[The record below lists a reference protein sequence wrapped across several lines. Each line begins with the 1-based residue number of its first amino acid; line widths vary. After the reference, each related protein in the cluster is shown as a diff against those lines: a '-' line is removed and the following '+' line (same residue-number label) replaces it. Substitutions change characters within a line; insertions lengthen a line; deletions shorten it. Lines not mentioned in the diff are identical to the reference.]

1 MSGLRLSG
9 APGFALVLAVALGAS
24 GCAAGV
30 PARLGPQTAS
40 DARLNPAAPLWR
52 QQAPKRFYLRFET
65 SKGVFVV
72 EAERKWAPH
81 GADRLYHMA
90 QTGLLDDSRFFR
102 VRPRE
107 FAQFGIAGDPAVAN
121 AWRDAKLPDDPR
133 VLSNVRGTLAYAMAG
148 ANTRGTQ
155 VFINVKDHP
164 DYDRD
169 GFTPVARVVSGMSVV
184 DALYAGYGDASG
196 GGIRAGA
203 QGPLFEG
210 GNVQL
215 DRDFPRLD
223 KIISIRIVASP
234 EESERRR

>member
-1 MSGLRLSG
+1 MSGLRLSAAALCG
-9 APGFALVLAVALGAS
+9 ALSLGVG
-24 GCAAGV
+24 GCGAGT
-30 PARLGPQTAS
+30 PAPLGPQTS
-40 DARLNPAAPLWR
+40 SEARLNPAAPLWR

-72 EAERKWAPH
+72 ETERKWAPH

-107 FAQFGIAGDPAVAN
+107 FAQFGIPGDPAVAN
-121 AWRDAKLPDDPR
+121 AWREAKLPDDPR
-133 VLSNVRGTLAYAMAG
+133 VLSNSRGTLSYAMAG

-164 DYDRD
+164 EYDRD
-169 GFTPVARVVSGMSVV
+169 GFTPVARVVSGLSVV

-196 GGIRAGA
+196 GGIRAGQ
-203 QGPLFEG
+203 QGPVFDG
-210 GNVQL
+210 GNIQL
-215 DRDFPRLD
+215 DRAFPRLD